1 MSEIGLFPLDLVL
14 LPGEQRPLHV
24 FEPRYKELIGEC
36 LDEET
41 EFGLVLA
48 DEEGMREVGTRA
60 AVVEVLERFDD
71 GRLNV
76 VIEGGDDRGGR
87 RHRRRRRGSDGR
99 RARPLPAC
107 VRAGR
112 RRGRRRSHRARP
124 GGREPGLSDRRAHRP
139 RDDRQAGSARAPLR
153 ATARDSPRPASRPRS
168 RGCSPGTVGPRAGRL
183 ERTGRAPLNRPGAAK
198 GRHRSRRR
206 EVDSLRSAH
215 ARPSRVG

>member
-76 VIEGGDDRGGR
+76 VIEGGERFQLLELT
-87 RHRRRRRGSDGR
+87 DGR
-99 RARPLPAC
+99 SFTTAEVDAIDDDGEDPTDDERARCL
-107 VRAGR
+107 RAYERVVAAAAADLTELDLEGASLAFQIGAR
-112 RRGRRRSHRARP
+112 IDLGTTVKQDLLELRS
-124 GGREPGLSDRRAHRP
+124 E
-139 RDDRQAGSARAPLR
+139 RQRVIRLAPLLDR
-153 ATARDSPRPASRPRS
+153 AAEA
-168 RGCSPGTVGPRAGRL
+168 V
-183 ERTGRAPLNRPGAAK
+183 
-198 GRHRSRRR
+198 RR
-206 EVDSLRSAH
+206 ERSVRERA
-215 ARPSRVG
+215 ASNGRVEPP